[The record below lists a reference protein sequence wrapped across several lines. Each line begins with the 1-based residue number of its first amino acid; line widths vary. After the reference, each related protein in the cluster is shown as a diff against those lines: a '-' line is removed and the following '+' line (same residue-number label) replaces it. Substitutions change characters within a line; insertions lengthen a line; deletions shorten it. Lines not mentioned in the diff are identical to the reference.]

1 MSCEFSALGKFTRQ
15 DEVAESLN
23 SHYRQFT
30 VFESMYDS
38 AALPYITLLKH
49 ANVLTLI
56 LVISIVPTSKLYKI
70 VEIILTS

>member
-1 MSCEFSALGKFTRQ
+1 MYKSREL
-15 DEVAESLN
+15 AESLN

-38 AALPYITLLKH
+38 AALLYITLLKH

-56 LVISIVPTSKLYKI
+56 LVILIVVSTSKLYKI